1 MFAKQMIRC
10 SWLVGIFALALV
22 LPGLGFAA
30 DEPAKPSE
38 KATVEQ
44 LAQARQMV
52 HGVLDTW
59 DFRTWNQLLAE
70 DVTVKFMLGSVGK
83 NAEGNLAALGADL
96 EVKGREDAKKLLK
109 QVYGDL
115 KKETKIIGEVA
126 YGYDVILLGALSV
139 TSSDGKPQSLPITCF
154 MHFNPKGKIEKLVL
168 AGVDTRP
175 LTEAIKK

>member
-1 MFAKQMIRC
+1 MIARQMIRH
-10 SWLVGIFALALV
+10 SWLVGAFALVAV
-22 LPGLGFAA
+22 LPAMGLAA
-30 DEPAKPSE
+30 DDPPKPSE
-38 KATVEQ
+38 KATAEQ

-52 HGVLDTW
+52 QGVLDSW
-59 DFRTWNQLLAE
+59 DFRTWNQLLAD
-70 DVTVKFMLGSVGK
+70 DVTVKFMLGTVGK
-83 NAEGNLAALGADL
+83 NANGNLAALGADL
-96 EVKGREDAKKLLK
+96 EVKGRDDAKKVLK

-115 KKETKIIGEVA
+115 KKETKIVGEVA

-139 TSSDGKPQSLPITCF
+139 TSSDGKPQSLPITCY

>member
-1 MFAKQMIRC
+1 MLRR
-10 SWLVGIFALALV
+10 SWRVVAFSLAAM
-22 LPGLGFAA
+22 LPATGFAA
-30 DEPAKPSE
+30 DEPAPPSE
-38 KATVEQ
+38 KATAEQ
-44 LAQARQMV
+44 LAQARKMV
-52 HGVLDTW
+52 QGVLDTW
-59 DFRTWNQLLAE
+59 DFRTWNQLLAD
-70 DVTVKFMLGSVGK
+70 DVTVKFMLGTVGK
-83 NAEGNLAALGADL
+83 NTEGNLAALGADL
-96 EVKGREDAKKLLK
+96 EVKGREDAKKVLK

-139 TSSDGKPQSLPITCF
+139 TSSDGKPQSLPITCY